1 MSDQHDA
8 KGAFGKVSVVIPV
21 YNERDTLAELVS
33 RVRSVDLG
41 GMEREIVLVDD
52 GSGDGSADICAELA
66 DPGDQ
71 VIVHEHNRGKG
82 AALQSGFSAAT
93 GDIVIVQDA
102 DLEYDPREYAG
113 LLGPILEGKADVVIG
128 SRFQGGVPHRVLF
141 FWHMLGNQFLTL
153 LSNMFTNLNLT
164 DMESCYKVFR
174 REVLERIRLKENRFG
189 VEPEII
195 AKVAAVPGVRI
206 YEVGISYA
214 GRTYEQG
221 KKVGWKDGLWAVF
234 CILRYAPVFQ
244 RLFGRR
250 PSPIEPPG
258 GKARGGERGGAAQSL
273 LRALVVVLI
282 ACWVVLS
289 VGRGGIRAGFA
300 AVWDGVRTRAQ
311 APAGQPDARRPLAGP
326 YYDALDALQE
336 ERPGGEATVAVVLP
350 PEEQPSR
357 AEPPARRYETI
368 YRLYPIRVTF
378 FFQQEDGRYAPVWFD
393 SPPDQ
398 VPQTLGLW
406 EHEYVLWADNEPPVR
421 APGYQSIYRNS
432 AAKIYRKSA
441 R

>member
-1 MSDQHDA
+1 M
-8 KGAFGKVSVVIPV
+8 P
-21 YNERDTLAELVS
+21 
-33 RVRSVDLG
+33 
-41 GMEREIVLVDD
+41 
-52 GSGDGSADICAELA
+52 
-66 DPGDQ
+66 
-71 VIVHEHNRGKG
+71 
-82 AALQSGFSAAT
+82 
-93 GDIVIVQDA
+93 
-102 DLEYDPREYAG
+102 AG
-113 LLGPILEGKADVVIG
+113 
-128 SRFQGGVPHRVLF
+128 
-141 FWHMLGNQFLTL
+141 
-153 LSNMFTNLNLT
+153 
-164 DMESCYKVFR
+164 
-174 REVLERIRLKENRFG
+174 
-189 VEPEII
+189 
-195 AKVAAVPGVRI
+195 
-206 YEVGISYA
+206 
-214 GRTYEQG
+214 
-221 KKVGWKDGLWAVF
+221 
-234 CILRYAPVFQ
+234 
-244 RLFGRR
+244 
-250 PSPIEPPG
+250 
-258 GKARGGERGGAAQSL
+258 
-273 LRALVVVLI
+273 
-282 ACWVVLS
+282 
-289 VGRGGIRAGFA
+289 
-300 AVWDGVRTRAQ
+300 WDGGRTRAQ